1 MARSGKSGRAVA
13 LHRGPAVPVL
23 VPTPD
28 LVEPDAPRARPG
40 AVAEASASAGL
51 VVCTHCGLPCGG
63 SPLRDGTR
71 RFCCAGCQTV
81 FGLLS
86 DRGLDEFYRLGGAQ
100 GVRGGEADD
109 PSRFAFLDTPEV
121 RAALVDYSDGRRTR
135 VTFRVP
141 AIHCVA
147 CVWLLEH
154 VFRLREGI
162 GQSSVDFLRR
172 EVSLSFDPSR
182 LLLSE
187 VAALLAALGYEPEL
201 RASDLGGPSPRPVSR
216 RLWLQLGVA
225 GFAFGNTMLLSLAM
239 YLGLDSVSGPAFR
252 HLAGWISFLL
262 SLPVVVFSALD
273 YYQAAW
279 RGLRRRVPVIE
290 IPIALGILALMG
302 QSVFEVFSR
311 RGDGYFDSLAG
322 LLFFLLCGRLFQQK
336 THARLVFDRDYTAFF
351 PLAVS
356 RRSGRGEER
365 VAVARLAV
373 GDRLVLRH
381 GELLPADSR
390 LLEGEAR
397 IDYAFVTGES
407 QPETCSPGGVLFA
420 GGRQTGGRIEVEV
433 LKPVSQGYLT
443 SLWNQDAFRKG
454 RTADP
459 VDRITEAYS
468 RRFSLALVVIAAGAA
483 TAWWVL
489 GDGARAVQALV
500 AVLIVACPCALA
512 LASPFTLGTA
522 QRVLG
527 RLGIYLKNPFV
538 LETLARVDAVVLDKT
553 GTLTRPGAAPVA
565 WQGRALEPSE
575 TRAVATLL
583 AQSSHPLSRRI
594 REFLGVDGMD
604 DAGKAAAGIVVEEF
618 LETPGRGIS
627 GTVDGVR
634 LRVGSADH
642 LAEAGVPPAACAAS
656 GDGPAPAPG
665 RAVDPDRDDAPVGSR
680 IHVGIGGVHRGTFVL
695 GHPLRSGIRTLLGAL
710 RGRVDLALLSG
721 DNEAEADRF
730 RALLGPDAV
739 LGFRQDPVQKL
750 AFVRHW
756 QASRGRTVLMMG
768 DGLNDAGALRQADVG
783 VAVVEEAGAFSP
795 ASDLILSADRVAE
808 LDRIL
813 AFARDSVA
821 WVRRG
826 FVVSALYNVV
836 GIAIAASGRLS
847 PVVCAVLMPLS
858 SVTVV
863 AFSVAGV
870 EWLGRRRFGRDGKAG
885 S

>member
-1 MARSGKSGRAVA
+1 M
-13 LHRGPAVPVL
+13 
-23 VPTPD
+23 
-28 LVEPDAPRARPG
+28 
-40 AVAEASASAGL
+40 
-51 VVCTHCGLPCGG
+51 
-63 SPLRDGTR
+63 
-71 RFCCAGCQTV
+71 
-81 FGLLS
+81 
-86 DRGLDEFYRLGGAQ
+86 
-100 GVRGGEADD
+100 RGGGADD

-121 RAALVDYSDGRRTR
+121 RAALVDYSDGQRTR

-162 GQSSVDFLRR
+162 GQSSVEFLRR
-172 EVSLSFDPSR
+172 EVSLTFDPSR
-182 LLLSE
+182 LRLSE

-201 RASDLGGPSPRPVSR
+201 RASDLGGPRPRPVSR

-252 HLAGWISFLL
+252 QLAGWISFLL
-262 SLPVVVFSALD
+262 SLPVVAFSALD

-279 RGLRRRVPVIE
+279 RGLRRGVPVLE

-356 RRSGRGEER
+356 RRAGPGEER
-365 VAVARLAV
+365 MAVGRLAV

-381 GELLPADSR
+381 GELVPADSR
-390 LLEGEAR
+390 LVEGEAR

-407 QPETCSPGGVLFA
+407 QPETCSPGAVLFA
-420 GGRQTGGRIEVEV
+420 GGRQTGGRIEVEI

-443 SLWNQDAFRKG
+443 SLWNQEAFRKD
-454 RTADP
+454 RKADP

-468 RRFSLALVVIAAGAA
+468 RRFSRLLLLIATAAAAG
-483 TAWWVL
+483 WWML
-489 GDGARAVQALV
+489 GDGFRAVQALV

-527 RLGIYLKNPFV
+527 RIGVYLKNPFV

-565 WQGRALEPSE
+565 WQGRGLAPSE
-575 TRAVATLL
+575 TRAVAALL

-594 REFLGVDGMD
+594 RESLGTDGPD
-604 DAGKAAAGIVVEEF
+604 GVAPGAGVEAF
-618 LETPGRGIS
+618 RETPGRGIS
-627 GTVDGVR
+627 GAFDG
-634 LRVGSADH
+634 LRVLVGSVDH
-642 LAEAGVPPAACAAS
+642 LADAGVPPVGRVPS
-656 GDGPAPAPG
+656 PGTAPG
-665 RAVDPDRDDAPVGSR
+665 LEGEDAPVGTC
-680 IHVGIGGVHRGTFVL
+680 IHVAIEGVHRGTFIA
-695 GHPLRSGIRTLLGAL
+695 GQPLRPGIRALLGSP
-710 RGRVDLALLSG
+710 RGRFDLALLSG
-721 DNEAEADRF
+721 DNDAEADRF

-739 LGFRQDPVQKL
+739 LVFRQDPARKL
-750 AFVRHW
+750 GFVRNW

-795 ASDLILSADRVAE
+795 ASDLILSADRVADLE
-808 LDRIL
+808 RIL
-813 AFARDSVA
+813 AFARDSVS

-826 FVVSALYNVV
+826 FLVSALYNVV
-836 GIAIAASGRLS
+836 GIAIAASGSLS

-870 EWLGRRRFGRDGKAG
+870 EWLGRRRFGRGGKAG